1 MAELTVTVTAN
12 NSANFSV
19 KADKKCSI
27 AYIHDSDKV
36 LKTQQISTTS
46 VDVTAPVVIFFSV
59 LANISDLNNAITNKD
74 FSSIVAVYFNYDDGQ
89 WTRFLIYNNKGWNIK
104 QPVHYIAD
112 DDRTLT
118 FTANDNFIGG
128 LSSISVTADSGINH
142 ILYNN
147 VTYDTFPAT
156 IPLDPAVNTMQ
167 VESKS
172 PVLTI
177 NDGGNL
183 KSVTY
188 GSATFTKF
196 PATVTATAPEF
207 TVTARGKDSPVI
219 TVRTERTQTPVI
231 TNT

>member
-1 MAELTVTVTAN
+1 MADYEFRLGFSN
-12 NSANFSV
+12 NQFACYQSPG
-19 KADKKCSI
+19 
-27 AYIHDSDKV
+27 
-36 LKTQQISTTS
+36 TS
-46 VDVTAPVVIFFSV
+46 VLYYSDGTGLISLNLGSAGTTQLGRTYVIFGAYEFGQSSLIENDIINGDYSKV
-59 LANISDLNNAITNKD
+59 IGLLAGRYYHSDTGTDTAM
-74 FSSIVAVYFNYDDGQ
+74 
-89 WTRFLIYNNKGWNIK
+89 LIYNYNGWKTTQITNTTKSI
-104 QPVHYIAD
+104 VM
-112 DDRTLT
+112 
-118 FTANDNFIGG
+118 NNNFVSGV
-128 LSSISVTADSGINH
+128 SSLSVTADSGINH

-156 IPLDPAVNTMQ
+156 IPLDPAATTMQ

-188 GSATFTKF
+188 GSATYTKF
-196 PATVTATAPEF
+196 PATVTATTPEF
-207 TVTARGKDSPVI
+207 AVTARGKDSPVI